1 MRLPGSPGPSRDACG
16 VRAMTLIEVLVTI
29 VLLGLLASVGTGA
42 LLGVASAGERA
53 RAVATVRRSDA
64 MARALARA
72 ERPVEL
78 RTADG
83 GTSIETWL
91 VSDADG
97 GESPRPEWRTALPA
111 GSRVSIHGAGNGMDL
126 LTLGIDSTGRSAD
139 VTYLVTTPAGDVTL
153 DVAGRTGQLVERR
166 EASR

>member
-1 MRLPGSPGPSRDACG
+1 
-16 VRAMTLIEVLVTI
+16 MTLVEVLVTI

-53 RAVATVRRSDA
+53 KAVATVRRADA
-64 MARALARA
+64 MARALARTD
-72 ERPVEL
+72 RPVEL

-83 GTSIETWL
+83 GGALETWL
-91 VSDADG
+91 ASDADG
-97 GESPRPEWRTALPA
+97 RESPRPEWRTALSA
-111 GSRVSIHGAGNGMDL
+111 GSRVSIHGAEDGIDL
-126 LTLGIDSTGRSAD
+126 STLAIDSTGRSAD

-153 DVAGRTGQLVERR
+153 DVAGRTGQILERR

>member
-1 MRLPGSPGPSRDACG
+1 
-16 VRAMTLIEVLVTI
+16 MTLVELLVTI

-53 RAVATVRRSDA
+53 KAVASVRRADA

-83 GTSIETWL
+83 GRALETWL
-91 VSDADG
+91 TANADG
-97 GESPRPEWRTALPA
+97 REPPNPEWRMSLPA

-126 LTLGIDSTGRSAD
+126 SALDIDSTGRSAD
-139 VTYLVTTPAGDVTL
+139 VTYLVTTQAGDVTL
-153 DVAGRTGQLVERR
+153 DVAGRSGQIVERR